1 MPTSLVV
8 NDHLHVFQVT
18 AAGDLV
24 HGAHAAGSGAF
35 PLDTVTNECDP
46 KVAPTAETFN
56 NNLHVFA
63 QKASGQIVWAV
74 APHGGSKWDV
84 KVLGA

>member
-1 MPTSLVV
+1 MPSSIVV
-8 NDHLHVFQVT
+8 NDHLHVFAVN

-24 HGAHAAGSGAF
+24 HGAHAAGVGGF
-35 PLDTVTNECDP
+35 PLDTVTNGCDP
-46 KVAPTAETFN
+46 KAEPTTQVFN

-63 QKASGQIVWAV
+63 QKATGEIVWAV
-74 APHGGSKWDV
+74 APHGGNKWDV